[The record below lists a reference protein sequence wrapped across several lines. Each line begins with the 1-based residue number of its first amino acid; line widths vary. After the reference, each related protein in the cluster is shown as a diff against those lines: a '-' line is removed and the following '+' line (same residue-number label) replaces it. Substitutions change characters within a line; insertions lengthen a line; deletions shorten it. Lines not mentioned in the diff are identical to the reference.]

1 LIMQTQT
8 IEKRQ
13 PFFIYRRITLNAGTE
28 YFIEKIEQGFYYLL
42 REIVVAYP
50 ELDVAGAVFGPEL
63 SFEMVQ
69 KAQDIFPQDEPIPF
83 RLVSTP
89 GNDGIQIT
97 AGGQLT
103 ATPVKSC
110 KTLNVMYPEKD
121 VITIKITGQNGVNPA
136 IIDIMLNG
144 YLIPI
149 VTDRSF

>member
-1 LIMQTQT
+1 MEET
-8 IEKRQ
+8 EKRQ
-13 PFFIYRRITLNAGTE
+13 PYFIYRRVTLNAGTE

-50 ELDVAGAVFGPEL
+50 ELDVAGVVFGPEL
-63 SFEMVQ
+63 SFRMVQ
-69 KAQDIFPQDEPIPF
+69 KAQDIYPQDVPIPF

-103 ATPVKSC
+103 ATPVKAN
-110 KTLNVMYPEKD
+110 KILNIVYPEKD
-121 VITIKITGQNGVNPA
+121 SIEIKITGQNGTNPE

-144 YLIPI
+144 YLIP
-149 VTDRSF
+149 VNE